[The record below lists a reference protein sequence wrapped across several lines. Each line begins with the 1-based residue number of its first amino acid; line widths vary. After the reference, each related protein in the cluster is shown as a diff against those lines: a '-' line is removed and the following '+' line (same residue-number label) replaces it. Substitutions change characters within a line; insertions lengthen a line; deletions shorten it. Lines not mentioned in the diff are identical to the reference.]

1 MSNPPNGSK
10 YIAPGTRAHSAPVPV
25 VTDPAADVDTRLSP
39 RVEALRKLVASGQYQ
54 VSPRYLAQRIMRAA
68 GFKAE

>member
-10 YIAPGTRAHSAPVPV
+10 HIAPGIRAHSAPVQV
-25 VTDPAADVDTRLSP
+25 NTADLDTRLSP

-68 GFKAE
+68 GLKAE